1 MPKTTPGSQNNVDA
15 SKPIPNK
22 NTESCGQKMRYKK
35 NNFLLC
41 TIRKLNPKK
50 TS

>member
-22 NTESCGQKMRYKK
+22 NTESCGQKTDRFKK
-35 NNFLLC
+35 Q
-41 TIRKLNPKK
+41 LNYNKK
-50 TS
+50 TLMLTILN